1 MRGSLSRQERKQR
14 AREDRREA
22 LRDGSYARAG
32 KRRCRNRSV
41 SLSMAALLFLFALAG
56 GLKIL
61 KVYDIFAGDQR
72 EEEKRSAEVIFEDPQ
87 ELREAYEKLAA
98 VCSKEMEED
107 KRLKEIIPVSE
118 NEWSFVQLSTERTN
132 SLISA
137 YSKEGAVTKIAA
149 VGIYQEENPYFA
161 AGLLENIKFVMM
173 LVLDIDMKQAESIL
187 EREGILSEGD
197 LLLKPQI
204 FEYQGREF
212 IFHIAGNNEFYFG
225 VRNKTKFVNR

>member
-1 MRGSLSRQERKQR
+1 
-14 AREDRREA
+14 
-22 LRDGSYARAG
+22 
-32 KRRCRNRSV
+32 
-41 SLSMAALLFLFALAG
+41 MAALLFLFALAG